1 MMDSPEIHHLLFR
14 WLHVTMA
21 VLWIGHTWSLVFAQ
35 HVHQPTADL
44 WMRTS
49 AGLTAF
55 TGISLLIVV
64 YYAGGALTTPSQSLW
79 MAIGVGVATLLL
91 TWLLYDAVWTVL
103 ANRPVAAAIVSL
115 LVVGGIAQGLA
126 AFMTGRAVFLHVGA
140 TLGTILLNE
149 TNQRPHRVTHNAV
162 IAPAVLLFMV
172 SNHFPLIYGTS
183 RPWLV
188 APALIAMGCAV
199 GLALRWVSQRSRPVF
214 I

>member
-1 MMDSPEIHHLLFR
+1 MDRPEIHHLLFR

-35 HVHQPTADL
+35 RVRQPTADV
-44 WMRTS
+44 WMRAS

-79 MAIGVGVATLLL
+79 MAIGVGVSVMLL
-91 TWLLYDAVWTVL
+91 TWLLYDAVWTAL
-103 ANRPVAAAIVSL
+103 ANHPAVAAIVSL
-115 LVVGGIAQGLA
+115 VLVGGIAQGLA
-126 AFMTGRAVFLHVGA
+126 EFMTGRAVFLHVGA

-149 TNQRPHRVTHNAV
+149 TNQRPQRVTHNAV
-162 IAPAVLLFMV
+162 IAPVVLLFMV

-183 RPWLV
+183 RPWLI
-188 APALIAMGCAV
+188 APALVAMGCAV
-199 GLALRWVSQRSRPVF
+199 GLSLRWLSLHVRQR
-214 I
+214 

>member
-1 MMDSPEIHHLLFR
+1 MDSPEIHHLLFR
-14 WLHVTMA
+14 WLHVTTA

-35 HVHQPTADL
+35 RVRGQQADI
-44 WMRTS
+44 WMRAS
-49 AGLTAF
+49 AGATAF

-91 TWLLYDAVWTVL
+91 TWLVYDAVWTVL
-103 ANRPVAAAIVSL
+103 ASRPVGAAIVSL
-115 LVVGGIAQGLA
+115 VVVGAIAQGLA
-126 AFMTGRAVFLHVGA
+126 EFMTGRAVFLHVGA

-149 TNQRPHRVTHNAV
+149 TNQRPHRVMHNAV

-172 SNHFPLIYGTS
+172 SNHFPLFYGTS

-188 APALIAMGCAV
+188 APALVLMGCAV
-199 GLALRWVSQRSRPVF
+199 GLAMRWLSLRSRPT
-214 I
+214 

>member
-1 MMDSPEIHHLLFR
+1 MDSPELHHLLFR
-14 WLHVTMA
+14 WLHVTTA

-35 HVHQPTADL
+35 HVRQPTADL
-44 WMRTS
+44 WMRAS

-79 MAIGVGVATLLL
+79 MAIGVGVATLFL
-91 TWLLYDAVWTVL
+91 TWLLYDAVWTIL
-103 ANRPVAAAIVSL
+103 ANRPIAAAIVSL
-115 LVVGGIAQGLA
+115 VVVGGIAQGLA
-126 AFMTGRAVFLHVGA
+126 EFMTGRAVFLHVGA

-149 TNQRPHRVTHNAV
+149 TNQRAHRVTHNAV
-162 IAPAVLLFMV
+162 IAPAVLLLMV

-188 APALIAMGCAV
+188 APILVLMGCAV
-199 GLALRWVSQRSRPVF
+199 GLSLRWLSMRSRPT
-214 I
+214 

>member
-1 MMDSPEIHHLLFR
+1 MDSPEIHHLLFR

-35 HVHQPTADL
+35 HARPARSDL
-44 WMRTS
+44 WMRAS

-79 MAIGVGVATLLL
+79 MAIGVGVATLFL
-91 TWLLYDAVWTVL
+91 TWLLYDAVWTGL
-103 ANRPVAAAIVSL
+103 ANRPVAAAVVSL
-115 LVVGGIAQGLA
+115 VVVGGIAQGLA
-126 AFMTGRAVFLHVGA
+126 PFMTGRAVFLHIGA

-149 TNQRPHRVTHNAV
+149 TNQRPQRITHNAV

-183 RPWLV
+183 RAWLV
-188 APALIAMGCAV
+188 APALVAMGCAV
-199 GLALRWVSQRSRPVF
+199 GLALRWLSLRRTF